1 MCRSNC
7 SSLRNCLPQIYVA
20 RSSRLY
26 EARGKS
32 ASRVSG
38 DPLDLRQRRNHLRP
52 LRLRR
57 RTPLRHTQ
65 RDRLSRPQ
73 TLRIGRGLHAR
84 GSLLRCGS
92 CGGSGD
98 VQRREA
104 NDGTRGR
111 LLRDGDEGELRC
123 RRHQRSG
130 RRCGGGVGRGMCR
143 RVGRIGIIG
152 SICSIIDSIGSIVD
166 SIIRSSIRHTI
177 RLQRRRRDEDSE
189 LVALARVVDAGGG
202 IEVLRL
208 TLPALLPCGSTDY
221 SRSASRCQSSS
232 LMQGPECNYVPAVH
246 QSHLSESV
254 S

>member
-38 DPLDLRQRRNHLRP
+38 DPLDLRQRGNHLRP
-52 LRLRR
+52 LRLWRR
-57 RTPLRHTQ
+57 APLRHAQ

-73 TLRIGRGLHAR
+73 TLRIGRGLRAR

-104 NDGTRGR
+104 NDGTRSR

-143 RVGRIGIIG
+143 RVGIIGI
-152 SICSIIDSIGSIVD
+152 IGSIVD

>member
-38 DPLDLRQRRNHLRP
+38 DPLDLRQRGNHLRP
-52 LRLRR
+52 LRLWRR
-57 RTPLRHTQ
+57 APLRHAQ

-73 TLRIGRGLHAR
+73 TLRIGRGLRAR

-104 NDGTRGR
+104 NDGTRSR

-143 RVGRIGIIG
+143 RVGIIGI
-152 SICSIIDSIGSIVD
+152 IGSIVD
-166 SIIRSSIRHTI
+166 SIIRSSIRRTI

-208 TLPALLPCGSTDY
+208 TLPAPLPCGSTDY
-221 SRSASRCQSSS
+221 SRSASRYQSSS
-232 LMQGPECNYVPAVH
+232 PTQGPECNYVPAVH

>member
-38 DPLDLRQRRNHLRP
+38 DPLDLRQRGNHLRP
-52 LRLRR
+52 LRLWRR
-57 RTPLRHTQ
+57 APLRHAQ

-73 TLRIGRGLHAR
+73 TLRIGRGLRAR

-104 NDGTRGR
+104 NDGTRSR

-143 RVGRIGIIG
+143 RVGIIGI
-152 SICSIIDSIGSIVD
+152 IGSIVD
-166 SIIRSSIRHTI
+166 SIIRSSIRRTI

-208 TLPALLPCGSTDY
+208 TLPAPLPCGSTDY
-221 SRSASRCQSSS
+221 SRSASRYQSSS
-232 LMQGPECNYVPAVH
+232 PMQGPECNYVPAVH

>member
-38 DPLDLRQRRNHLRP
+38 DPLDLRQRGNHLRP

-57 RTPLRHTQ
+57 RAPLRHAQ

-73 TLRIGRGLHAR
+73 TLRIGRGLRAR

-152 SICSIIDSIGSIVD
+152 SIVD

-208 TLPALLPCGSTDY
+208 TLPAPLPCGSTDY

-232 LMQGPECNYVPAVH
+232 PTQGPECNYVPAVH

>member
-38 DPLDLRQRRNHLRP
+38 DPLDLRQRGNHLRP
-52 LRLRR
+52 LRLWRR
-57 RTPLRHTQ
+57 APLCHAQ

-73 TLRIGRGLHAR
+73 TLRIGRGLRAR

-143 RVGRIGIIG
+143 RVGRIGII
-152 SICSIIDSIGSIVD
+152 DSIGSIVD

-208 TLPALLPCGSTDY
+208 TLPAPLPCGSTDY

-232 LMQGPECNYVPAVH
+232 PTQGPECNYVPAVH

>member
-57 RTPLRHTQ
+57 RTPLRHAQ
-65 RDRLSRPQ
+65 RDRLSWPQ
-73 TLRIGRGLHAR
+73 TLRIGRGLRAR

-152 SICSIIDSIGSIVD
+152 SIVD
-166 SIIRSSIRHTI
+166 SIIRSSIRRTI

-208 TLPALLPCGSTDY
+208 TLPAPLPCGSTDY
-221 SRSASRCQSSS
+221 SRSASRYQSSS
-232 LMQGPECNYVPAVH
+232 PMQGPECNYVPAVH

>member
-38 DPLDLRQRRNHLRP
+38 DPLDLRQRGNHLRP

-57 RTPLRHTQ
+57 RAPLRHAQ

-73 TLRIGRGLHAR
+73 TLRIGRGLCAR

-143 RVGRIGIIG
+143 RVGIIGI
-152 SICSIIDSIGSIVD
+152 IGSIVD

-177 RLQRRRRDEDSE
+177 RLQRQRRDEDSE

-208 TLPALLPCGSTDY
+208 TLPAPLPCGSTDY

-232 LMQGPECNYVPAVH
+232 PTQGPECNYVPAVH

>member
-38 DPLDLRQRRNHLRP
+38 DPLDLRQRGNHLRP

-57 RTPLRHTQ
+57 RTPLRHAQ

-73 TLRIGRGLHAR
+73 TLRIGRGLRAR

-111 LLRDGDEGELRC
+111 LLRDGDEGKLRC

-152 SICSIIDSIGSIVD
+152 IIGSIVD
-166 SIIRSSIRHTI
+166 SIIRSSIRRTI

-208 TLPALLPCGSTDY
+208 TLPAPLPCGSTDY

-232 LMQGPECNYVPAVH
+232 PMQGPECNYVPAVH

>member
-38 DPLDLRQRRNHLRP
+38 DPLDLRQRGNHLRP
-52 LRLRR
+52 LRLWRR
-57 RTPLRHTQ
+57 APLRHAQ

-73 TLRIGRGLHAR
+73 TLRIGRGLRAR

-104 NDGTRGR
+104 NDGTRSR

-143 RVGRIGIIG
+143 RVGIIGI
-152 SICSIIDSIGSIVD
+152 IGSIVD
-166 SIIRSSIRHTI
+166 SIIRSSIRRTI

>member
-38 DPLDLRQRRNHLRP
+38 DPLDLRQRGNHLRP

-57 RTPLRHTQ
+57 RAPLRHAQ

-73 TLRIGRGLHAR
+73 TLRIGRGLCAR

-152 SICSIIDSIGSIVD
+152 SIVD

-208 TLPALLPCGSTDY
+208 TLPAPLPCGSTDY

-232 LMQGPECNYVPAVH
+232 PMQGPECNYVPAVH

>member
-38 DPLDLRQRRNHLRP
+38 DPLDLRQRGNHLRP
-52 LRLRR
+52 LRLWRR
-57 RTPLRHTQ
+57 APLRHAQ

-73 TLRIGRGLHAR
+73 TLRIGRGLRAR

-104 NDGTRGR
+104 NDGTRSR

-143 RVGRIGIIG
+143 RVGIIGI
-152 SICSIIDSIGSIVD
+152 IGSIVD
-166 SIIRSSIRHTI
+166 SIIRSSIRRTI

-221 SRSASRCQSSS
+221 SRSASRYQSSS
-232 LMQGPECNYVPAVH
+232 PTQGPECNYVPAIH

>member
-38 DPLDLRQRRNHLRP
+38 DPLDLRQRRNTCAASAAAPHCRFV
-52 LRLRR
+52 
-57 RTPLRHTQ
+57 TP
-65 RDRLSRPQ
+65 SVIACP
-73 TLRIGRGLHAR
+73 
-84 GSLLRCGS
+84 
-92 CGGSGD
+92 
-98 VQRREA
+98 
-104 NDGTRGR
+104 
-111 LLRDGDEGELRC
+111 
-123 RRHQRSG
+123 G
-130 RRCGGGVGRGMCR
+130 RRLCVSAEDSAREGVSFGAGVAAEVGTCSGVKRMTGLAVVFCATETKGNCVAVATNGAGVAAGGGVGRGMCR

-152 SICSIIDSIGSIVD
+152 IIGSIVD

-208 TLPALLPCGSTDY
+208 TLPAPLPCGSTDY
-221 SRSASRCQSSS
+221 SRSASRYQSSS
-232 LMQGPECNYVPAVH
+232 PMQGPECNYVPAVH

>member
-38 DPLDLRQRRNHLRP
+38 DPLDLRQRGNHLRP
-52 LRLRR
+52 LRLWRR
-57 RTPLRHTQ
+57 APLRHAQ

-73 TLRIGRGLHAR
+73 TLHIGRGLRAR

-104 NDGTRGR
+104 NDGTRSR

-143 RVGRIGIIG
+143 RVGIIGI
-152 SICSIIDSIGSIVD
+152 IGSIVD
-166 SIIRSSIRHTI
+166 SIIRSSIRRTI

-208 TLPALLPCGSTDY
+208 TLPAPLPCGSTDY
-221 SRSASRCQSSS
+221 SRSASRYQSSS
-232 LMQGPECNYVPAVH
+232 PMQGPECNYVPAVH

>member
-57 RTPLRHTQ
+57 RTPLRHAQ

-73 TLRIGRGLHAR
+73 TLRIGRGLRAR

-104 NDGTRGR
+104 NDGTRSR

-143 RVGRIGIIG
+143 RVGIIGI
-152 SICSIIDSIGSIVD
+152 IGSIVD
-166 SIIRSSIRHTI
+166 SIIRSSIRRTI

-189 LVALARVVDAGGG
+189 LVTLARVVDAGGG

-208 TLPALLPCGSTDY
+208 TLPAPLPCGSTDY

-232 LMQGPECNYVPAVH
+232 LMQGPECNYVPAIH

>member
-7 SSLRNCLPQIYVA
+7 SSLRNCLPQIYGA

-57 RTPLRHTQ
+57 RTPLRHAQ

-73 TLRIGRGLHAR
+73 TLRIGRGLRAR

-152 SICSIIDSIGSIVD
+152 IIGSIVD

>member
-38 DPLDLRQRRNHLRP
+38 DPLDLRQRGNHLRP

-57 RTPLRHTQ
+57 RAPLRHAQ

-73 TLRIGRGLHAR
+73 TLRIGRGLCAR

-143 RVGRIGIIG
+143 RVGIIGIIG
-152 SICSIIDSIGSIVD
+152 IIGSIVD

-177 RLQRRRRDEDSE
+177 RLQRQRRDEDSE

-208 TLPALLPCGSTDY
+208 TLPAPLPCGSTDY

-232 LMQGPECNYVPAVH
+232 PTQGPECNYVPAVH

>member
-38 DPLDLRQRRNHLRP
+38 DPLDLRQRGNHLRP

-57 RTPLRHTQ
+57 RAPLRHAQ

-73 TLRIGRGLHAR
+73 TLRIGRGLCAR

-143 RVGRIGIIG
+143 RVGRIG
-152 SICSIIDSIGSIVD
+152 SIGSIVD

-208 TLPALLPCGSTDY
+208 TLPAPLPCGSTDY

-232 LMQGPECNYVPAVH
+232 PMQGPECNYVPAVH

>member
-38 DPLDLRQRRNHLRP
+38 DPLDLCQRGNHLRP

-57 RTPLRHTQ
+57 RTPLRHAQ

-73 TLRIGRGLHAR
+73 TLRIGRGLRAR

-152 SICSIIDSIGSIVD
+152 IIGSIVD
-166 SIIRSSIRHTI
+166 SIIRSSIRRTI

-189 LVALARVVDAGGG
+189 QVALARVVDAGGG

-208 TLPALLPCGSTDY
+208 TLPAPLPCGSTDY

-232 LMQGPECNYVPAVH
+232 PTQGPECNYVPAVH